1 MLEDV
6 QITKIE
12 KFNDLFLRIL
22 KQMRSWITL
31 KKKKSEC
38 TKWPANIR
46 LKPIKKTTSLH
57 SLFIFMISC
66 TNCIRANGSNTS
78 YSSQYL
84 SGDCYSSQ
92 YPSELW
98 MLDRVNTQGIFKK
111 VASFFH
117 ILQQGLHLFVP
128 SNSKMR
134 VFQLFNGVFLA
145 LNKSASWLQ
154 VCSSSA

>member
-111 VASFFH
+111 VASFFQ
-117 ILQQGLHLFVP
+117 ILQQLLPLFVP
-128 SNSKMR
+128 SSSKMR
-134 VFQLFNGVFLA
+134 VFQLFNGVFFVS
-145 LNKSASWLQ
+145 NKSASWL
-154 VCSSSA
+154 

>member
-1 MLEDV
+1 
-6 QITKIE
+6 
-12 KFNDLFLRIL
+12 
-22 KQMRSWITL
+22 MRSWRTL
-31 KKKKSEC
+31 KERKKRMHKMAC
-38 TKWPANIR
+38 QHQTQAN
-46 LKPIKKTTSLH
+46 KKTMSLH
-57 SLFIFMISC
+57 SLFIIMMSWTKC
-66 TNCIRANGSNTS
+66 TRANCSNTS

-84 SGDCYSSQ
+84 LGDCYSSQ
-92 YPSELW
+92 YPSEMW
-98 MLDRVNTQGIFKK
+98 MLDSVNTQGIFKK